1 MMQIFSAGILAIG
14 LVFDIM
20 LIMFIMIS
28 VLLIYSLLMIT
39 IETKT
44 FDTGVMR
51 MVGLSGKG
59 FVAMI
64 FTQALM
70 FVLPS
75 LIFALI
81 AVVPSLWFIYDK
93 IEKTK
98 LAWSIALLP
107 SYGAVAQGLAIG
119 ILIPTLSAIIPIS
132 RALSKSLPESLN
144 VSRSQTQGIIY
155 SLKDNS
161 KLKVLPYLVFGSIC
175 VVIGMTVYYF
185 LPYALLTSNAALILQ
200 IFFFILLGL
209 IFGLTLIAVNLRGF
223 FEKILIYA
231 LLFWEKR
238 SMRIL
243 IKKNLVAHK
252 KTNKLTSVIY
262 ALTLGCI
269 IFLIE
274 AANL

>member
-75 LIFALI
+75 LVFALI